1 MIDPQSQT
9 RTFEYEQQELMSL
22 CRKTMTVDLHM
33 SINPQIINFRLQEA
47 ISSEVIMARPVL
59 NK

>member
-22 CRKTMTVDLHM
+22 CRKTMTVDLHT